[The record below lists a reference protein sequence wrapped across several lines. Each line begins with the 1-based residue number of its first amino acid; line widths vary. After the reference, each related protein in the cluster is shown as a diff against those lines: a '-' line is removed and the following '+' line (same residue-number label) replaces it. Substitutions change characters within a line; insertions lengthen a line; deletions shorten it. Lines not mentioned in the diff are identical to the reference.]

1 MGYFLTSQRNKA
13 SQLAHRLD
21 LAGSLFILS
30 SGYSQGVVRKSCNQL

>member
-21 LAGSLFILS
+21 LAGSLFFFYHLALAK
-30 SGYSQGVVRKSCNQL
+30 GL

>member
-21 LAGSLFILS
+21 LSGSLFFIIRL
-30 SGYSQGVVRKSCNQL
+30 

>member
-21 LAGSLFILS
+21 LSGSLFFYHLALAK
-30 SGYSQGVVRKSCNQL
+30 GL